1 MSLSICVIIMFVSS
15 CIIFYHVGLQ
25 VFLLCSHVYGLDR
38 FLYIISA
45 KSNQLIIFAW
55 FFTTWHTSFLDD
67 GWMLFKAKTCVYRAA
82 TKNPYIPQLFVH
94 WKSLPQRLVPCSH
107 PIFWWVLAIVRVLCS
122 NEKNEKTLQIPKV
135 VRFPKH
141 RHQDISSSEPLNFD
155 RRYDR
160 IFFEGVFFP
169 MFLISDESSGEAI
182 DLFVESSVGWISE
195 GEWVQ
200 ALGDDCLE
208 WRHED
213 PCLVDVITQDHTASK
228 SSNTIRCGM
237 RVDNFLHCCL
247 SQSDTLQKQN
257 QANKKVL
264 ARLLS
269 FRDPEGVHR
278 AKPCPW

>member
-1 MSLSICVIIMFVSS
+1 MEPGIRE
-15 CIIFYHVGLQ
+15 
-25 VFLLCSHVYGLDR
+25 YG
-38 FLYIISA
+38 
-45 KSNQLIIFAW
+45 W
-55 FFTTWHTSFLDD
+55 
-67 GWMLFKAKTCVYRAA
+67 WMDVVQSQDYVYRAA

-141 RHQDISSSEPLNFD
+141 RHQDISSEPLNFD

-257 QANKKVL
+257 QAN
-264 ARLLS
+264 
-269 FRDPEGVHR
+269 
-278 AKPCPW
+278 